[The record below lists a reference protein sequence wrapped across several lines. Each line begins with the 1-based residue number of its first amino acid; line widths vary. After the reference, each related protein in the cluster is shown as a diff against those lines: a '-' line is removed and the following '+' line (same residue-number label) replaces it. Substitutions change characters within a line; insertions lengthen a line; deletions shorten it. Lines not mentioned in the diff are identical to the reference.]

1 MDYDKLTIKAQEA
14 LNEASSL
21 AQKQDHSQIEPEH
34 ILFALLK
41 QSDGIVPPLVEKI
54 GADPE
59 ELAAGAMALAASQ
72 PKIYGEAAQVYFSSG
87 ASKVIA
93 KAESEAASLKDDF
106 VSTEHILI
114 AIASGEGKAA
124 DLLKKNGITKNAIL
138 GALKSVRGN
147 TRVND
152 QNPEGKYQVLDKYC
166 RDLTALARQEKL
178 DPVIGRDEEIR
189 RCMQVLSRRTKNNPV
204 LIGEPGVGKTAIAE
218 GLARRIVAGD
228 VPEGLKGKK
237 LLALDIG
244 ALVAGAKFRGEFE
257 ERLKAV
263 IHEVQAADGSI
274 ILFIDEL
281 HTLIGAGAAEGATD
295 ASNLL
300 KPALARGELRCI
312 GATTLDEYRKHIE
325 KDAALERR
333 FQQVY
338 CAEPSVEDT
347 IAILRGLQER
357 YEVHHGVR
365 IKDEA
370 LVAAAILSNRYI
382 TSRFLPDKAIDLVD
396 EAASR
401 LKMEL
406 DSRPTEL
413 DKLERKLLQLSI
425 ERQALSRE
433 EDKSSKSRLSKLEKE
448 IADLSAERDAM
459 KARWESEKKDIQK
472 IREIKQQIEELK
484 KEETLYERDG
494 NLAKAA
500 EVKHGKI
507 PEAEKKLKSLTDH
520 MEGRQASGR
529 NSGGKDAEAKEGQ
542 GRSAPAAPL
551 LREEVREED
560 IAQVVSAWTGIPVSK
575 MLSGELQKYL
585 DLEKVLEKRVVGQDA
600 AVEAVSDAI
609 RRNKAGL
616 SDTARPLGSFLF
628 LGPTG
633 VGKTEL
639 AKTLADFLFNDEKA
653 LTRIDMSEYG
663 EKHSVSRLIGA
674 PPGYVGYEQGGQL
687 TEAVRR
693 RPYSVI
699 LFDEIEKAHPEVF
712 NVFLQILDDGRLTDG
727 QGRVVDFKN
736 VIIIM
741 TSNLGSDLILEAGEE
756 EAKNKTSPSGRGKG
770 KNKDELKD
778 TLMELLKQSFRPE
791 FLNRIDETVIFNRLG
806 KAEIGK
812 IVDIQLARLM
822 TRLGERKIELRVTDA
837 AKEILAERGYDP
849 LFGARPLK
857 RTIQQ
862 DLENPLAKAIISG
875 KIKEGDIVT
884 ADKGGEVLSF
894 RKKGES
900 VKP

>member
-1 MDYDKLTIKAQEA
+1 MDYDKFTIKAQEA
-14 LNEASSL
+14 LNEAASI
-21 AQKQDHSQIEPEH
+21 AQKSDHSQIESEH
-34 ILFALLK
+34 LLLALLR
-41 QSDGIVPPLVEKI
+41 QENGIVTPIIERIGGDAAKLSSDVEALVNKT
-54 GADPE
+54 
-59 ELAAGAMALAASQ
+59 
-72 PKIYGEAAQVYFSSG
+72 PKVYGEAAQVFYSP
-87 ASKVIA
+87 ALSKVLA
-93 KAESEAASLKDDF
+93 KAEVEASALKDEYI
-106 VSTEHILI
+106 STEHILI
-114 AIASGEGKAA
+114 AIAASEGKAA
-124 DLLKKNGITKNAIL
+124 DLLKKAGINKDAIL
-138 GALKSVRGN
+138 GALKHVRGN
-147 TRVND
+147 ARVTD
-152 QNPEGKYQVLDKYC
+152 QNPEGKYQALDRYC

-204 LIGEPGVGKTAIAE
+204 LIGEPGVGKTAIVE

-257 ERLKAV
+257 ERLKTV
-263 IHEVQAADGSI
+263 IHDVQAEDGKI

-281 HTLIGAGAAEGATD
+281 HTLVGAGAAEGATD

-338 CAEPSVEDT
+338 TAEPSVEDT
-347 IAILRGLQER
+347 IAILRGLKER
-357 YEVHHGVR
+357 YEVHHGVT

-370 LVAAAILSNRYI
+370 LVAAATLSSRYI

-425 ERQALSRE
+425 EKQALSRE
-433 EDKSSKSRLSKLEKE
+433 EDAASKERLTKLEKE
-448 IADLSAERDAM
+448 IADLTTERNAM
-459 KARWESEKKDIQK
+459 NARWEREKIDIQK
-472 IREIKQQIEELK
+472 IREIKQRIEELK
-484 KEETLYERDG
+484 IDETRYEREG
-494 NLAKAA
+494 NLSKAA

-507 PEAEKKLKSLTDH
+507 PEAQKQLATLTDQMEKKRESAKGG
-520 MEGRQASGR
+520 EAS
-529 NSGGKDAEAKEGQ
+529 A
-542 GRSAPAAPL
+542 L
-551 LREEVREED
+551 LREEVSEED
-560 IAQVVSAWTGIPVSK
+560 IAGVVSMWTGIPVSK

-585 DLEKVLEKRVVGQDA
+585 DLEKALEKRVVGQDEALA
-600 AVEAVSDAI
+600 AVADAI
-609 RRNKAGL
+609 RRNKSGL
-616 SDTARPLGSFLF
+616 SDSARPLGSFLF

-727 QGRVVDFKN
+727 QGRVVDFRN

-741 TSNLGSDLILEAGEE
+741 TSNLGSDLILEAKNP
-756 EAKNKTSPSGRGKG
+756 EALRNS
-770 KNKDELKD
+770 
-778 TLMELLKQSFRPE
+778 LMELLKHSFRPE
-791 FLNRIDETVIFNRLG
+791 FINRIDETVIFNRLG
-806 KAEIGK
+806 KGEIGK
-812 IVDIQLARLM
+812 IVDIQL
-822 TRLGERKIELRVTDA
+822 TRLSKRLAERKITLTLTDA
-837 AKEILAERGYDP
+837 AKALLAERGYDP
-849 LFGARPLK
+849 MFGARPLK
-857 RTIQQ
+857 RTIQS
-862 DLENPLAKAIISG
+862 DLENPLAKQIIAGVFREGDTITADVS
-875 KIKEGDIVT
+875 KDKEGIV
-884 ADKGGEVLSF
+884 F
-894 RKKGES
+894 KK
-900 VKP
+900 

>member
-1 MDYDKLTIKAQEA
+1 MDFEKFTIKAQEA

-21 AQKQDHSQIEPEH
+21 AQKNDHSQIEIAH
-34 ILFALLK
+34 LLMALLC
-41 QSDGIVPPLVEKI
+41 QQDGIVPPIVEKI
-54 GADPE
+54 GAD
-59 ELAAGAMALAASQ
+59 LAGLISSAEALMNAH
-72 PKIYGEAAQVYFSSG
+72 PKVYGEAAQVYFSSA
-87 ASKVIA
+87 ASKVFA
-93 KAESEAASLKDDF
+93 KAEAEAASLKDEF
-106 VSTEHILI
+106 VSAEHILI
-114 AIASGEGKAA
+114 AISASDGKTA
-124 DLLKKNGITKNAIL
+124 DLLKKTGITKNAIL
-138 GALKSVRGN
+138 EALKQVRGN
-147 TRVND
+147 TRITD
-152 QNPEGKYQVLDKYC
+152 QNPEEKYHVLEKYC

-204 LIGEPGVGKTAIAE
+204 LIGEPGVGKTAIVE
-218 GLARRIVAGD
+218 GLARRIVEGD

-237 LLALDIG
+237 LLTLDIG

-257 ERLKAV
+257 DRLKAV
-263 IHEVQAADGSI
+263 IHEVQASDGKI

-281 HTLIGAGAAEGATD
+281 HTLVGAGAAEGATD

-300 KPALARGELRCI
+300 KPALSRGELRCI

-338 CAEPSVEDT
+338 TAEPSVEDT

-370 LVAAAILSNRYI
+370 LVAAAMLSNRYI

-413 DKLERKLLQLSI
+413 DKQERKLLQLSI
-425 ERQALSRE
+425 EKQALTRE
-433 EDKSSKSRLSKLEKE
+433 EDAASKSRLVKLEKE

-459 KARWESEKKDIQK
+459 NARWEKEKKDVRK

-484 KEETLYERDG
+484 IEETRYVRDG
-494 NLAKAA
+494 DLAKAA
-500 EVKHGKI
+500 EVKHGRI
-507 PEAEKKLKSLTDH
+507 PEAQKKLKTLTDQ
-520 MEGRQASGR
+520 MEGKPK
-529 NSGGKDAEAKEGQ
+529 GKGAGAQQNEI
-542 GRSAPAAPL
+542 PPL

-560 IAQVVSAWTGIPVSK
+560 IARVVSVWTGIPVSK

-585 DLEKVLEKRVVGQDA
+585 DLEKVLEQRVVGQSA
-600 AVEAVSDAI
+600 AVEAIADAI

-616 SDTARPLGSFLF
+616 SDASRPLGSFLF

-727 QGRVVDFKN
+727 QGKVVDFKN

-741 TSNLGSDLILEAGEE
+741 TSNLGSELILEA
-756 EAKNKTSPSGRGKG
+756 KKLDDLRDS
-770 KNKDELKD
+770 
-778 TLMELLKQSFRPE
+778 LMELLKRSFRPE
-791 FLNRIDETVIFNRLG
+791 FINRIDETVIFNRLG
-806 KAEIGK
+806 KGEISK
-812 IVDIQLARLM
+812 IVDIQLQRLCARLAD
-822 TRLGERKIELRVTDA
+822 RKVELKLTKA
-837 AKEILAERGYDP
+837 AKELLAERGYDP

-857 RTIQQ
+857 RTIQA

-875 KIKEGDIVT
+875 KIKEGDKIT
-884 ADKGGEVLSF
+884 ADKGDEKNGEAISF
-894 RKKGES
+894 KKSGGKGAE
-900 VKP
+900 

>member
-1 MDYDKLTIKAQEA
+1 MAIRVSIVKVTDFADRQNEAKVNTDKLTIKAQEA
-14 LNEASSL
+14 LEDASRV
-21 AQKQDHSQIEPEH
+21 AQKNDHSQIEIEH
-34 ILFALLK
+34 ILLAMLK
-41 QSDGIVPPLVEKI
+41 QENGIVAPIIERIGDAARLERGAEKLVKET
-54 GADPE
+54 
-59 ELAAGAMALAASQ
+59 
-72 PKIYGEAAQVYFSSG
+72 PKIYGEAAQVYFSS
-87 ASKVIA
+87 AVSKLIA
-93 KAESEAASLKDDF
+93 KAEVEASALKDEY

-114 AIASGEGKAA
+114 AIAEGYGKAA
-124 DLLKKNGITKNAIL
+124 DLLKKTGVTKNAIL
-138 GALKSVRGN
+138 GALKQVRGN
-147 TRVND
+147 SRVTD
-152 QNPEGKYQVLDKYC
+152 QNPEEKYQVLERYC
-166 RDLTALARQEKL
+166 RDLTSLARQEKL

-204 LIGEPGVGKTAIAE
+204 LIGEPGVGKTAIVE
-218 GLARRIVAGD
+218 GLARRIVEGD

-237 LLALDIG
+237 LLALDLG

-263 IHEVQAADGSI
+263 IHEVQAAGGKV

-281 HTLIGAGAAEGATD
+281 HALVGAGAAEGATD

-338 CAEPSVEDT
+338 TSEPSVEDT
-347 IAILRGLQER
+347 IAILRGLKER

-370 LVAAAILSNRYI
+370 LVAAASLSDRYI

-406 DSRPTEL
+406 DSSPTEL
-413 DKLERKLLQLSI
+413 DKIERKLLQLSI
-425 ERQALSRE
+425 EKQALSRE
-433 EDKSSKSRLSKLEKE
+433 EDPASKDRLSKLEKE
-448 IADLSAERDAM
+448 IAELTSARDAM
-459 KARWESEKKDIQK
+459 KARWENEKKDIQE
-472 IREIKQQIEELK
+472 IRRLKQRIEELK
-484 KEETLYERDG
+484 IEENRYVRDG
-494 NLAKAA
+494 DLSKAA
-500 EVKHGKI
+500 EVKHGRI
-507 PEAEKKLKSLTDH
+507 PEAEKQLASLAGA
-520 MEGRQASGR
+520 MENKRK
-529 NSGGKDAEAKEGQ
+529 SGGKNGGA
-542 GRSAPAAPL
+542 APAL
-551 LREEVREED
+551 LREEVSEED
-560 IAQVVSAWTGIPVSK
+560 IAGVVSAWTGIPVSK

-585 DLEKVLEKRVVGQDA
+585 DLEKVLEKRVVGQGEALA
-600 AVEAVSDAI
+600 AVADAI

-616 SDTARPLGSFLF
+616 SDAARPLGSFLF

-727 QGRVVDFKN
+727 QGRIIDFKN

-741 TSNLGSDLILEAGEE
+741 TSNLGSDLILQT
-756 EAKNKTSPSGRGKG
+756 KNPKTISDS
-770 KNKDELKD
+770 LS
-778 TLMELLKQSFRPE
+778 ELLKQSFRPE

-806 KAEIGK
+806 KSEIGK
-812 IVDIQLARLM
+812 IVEIQLARLKE
-822 TRLGERKIELRVTDA
+822 RLAERKITVNLTEA
-837 AKEILAERGYDP
+837 AKTLLAERGFDP
-849 LFGARPLK
+849 MFGARPLK
-857 RTIQQ
+857 RTIQG
-862 DLENPLAKAIISG
+862 DLENTLAKQVISG
-875 KIKEGDIVT
+875 AIREGDTVT
-884 ADKGGEVLSF
+884 ADAPSGKEITFSVRRN
-894 RKKGES
+894 RK
-900 VKP
+900 

>member
-1 MDYDKLTIKAQEA
+1 MNYEKFTIKAQEA
-14 LNEASSL
+14 LGEAASI
-21 AQKQDHSQIEPEH
+21 AQKNDHSQIESEH
-34 ILFALLK
+34 LLLALLQQENGIAAPIIK
-41 QSDGIVPPLVEKI
+41 QI
-54 GADPE
+54 GADVNRLISE
-59 ELAAGAMALAASQ
+59 TQALVRGT
-72 PKIYGEAAQVYFSSG
+72 PKIFGEAAQVFYSP
-87 ASKVIA
+87 ALSKILA
-93 KAESEAASLKDDF
+93 KAELEASSLKDEY
-106 VSTEHILI
+106 VSTEHILL
-114 AIASGEGKAA
+114 AMSAAEGRAA
-124 DLLKKNGITKNAIL
+124 DLLKNSGVNKNAIL
-138 GALKSVRGN
+138 SALKQVRGKA
-147 TRVND
+147 RVTD
-152 QNPEGKYQVLDKYC
+152 QNPEEKYQALDRYC

-204 LIGEPGVGKTAIAE
+204 LIGEPGVGKTAIVE

-237 LLALDIG
+237 LLSLDLG

-263 IHEVQAADGSI
+263 IHDVQAEDGKI

-281 HTLIGAGAAEGATD
+281 HTLVGAGAAEGATD

-338 CAEPSVEDT
+338 TAEPSVEDT
-347 IAILRGLQER
+347 IAILRGLKER

-370 LVAAAILSNRYI
+370 LVAAAGLSSRYI

-413 DKLERKLLQLSI
+413 DKLERRLLQLSI
-425 ERQALSRE
+425 ERQALSHE
-433 EDKSSKSRLSKLEKE
+433 EDPSSRERLTKLEKE
-448 IADLSAERDAM
+448 IADLTAERDAM
-459 KARWESEKKDIQK
+459 KARWESEKIDIQK
-472 IREIKQQIEELK
+472 IREIKQKIEEFK
-484 KEETLYERDG
+484 IEETRYEREG
-494 NLAKAA
+494 NLSKAA
-500 EVKHGKI
+500 EVKHGRI
-507 PEAEKKLKSLTDH
+507 PEAKKQLELLTTQMEKKRES
-520 MEGRQASGR
+520 
-529 NSGGKDAEAKEGQ
+529 
-542 GRSAPAAPL
+542 SAL
-551 LREEVREED
+551 LREEVCEED
-560 IAQVVSAWTGIPVSK
+560 IAAVVSTWTGIPISK

-585 DLEKVLEKRVVGQDA
+585 DLEKVLEKRVVGQDEALA
-600 AVEAVSDAI
+600 AVADAI

-616 SDTARPLGSFLF
+616 SDAARPLGSFLF

-727 QGRVVDFKN
+727 QGRLVDFKN

-741 TSNLGSDLILEAGEE
+741 TSNLGSDLILEAGAEGDQE
-756 EAKNKTSPSGRGKG
+756 KLRAS
-770 KNKDELKD
+770 
-778 TLMELLKQSFRPE
+778 LMELLKHSFRPE

-806 KAEIGK
+806 KNEIGK
-812 IVDIQLARLM
+812 IVDIQL
-822 TRLGERKIELRVTDA
+822 TRLEQRLLERKITLTLTDT
-837 AKEILAERGYDP
+837 AKTMLAQRGYDP
-849 LFGARPLK
+849 MFGARPLK
-857 RTIQQ
+857 RTIQSE
-862 DLENPLAKAIISG
+862 LENPLAKQMIAGAIR
-875 KIKEGDIVT
+875 EGETVVADAGTEGIVF
-884 ADKGGEVLSF
+884 K
-894 RKKGES
+894 
-900 VKP
+900 

>member
-1 MDYDKLTIKAQEA
+1 MEYEKLTIKAQEA
-14 LNEASSL
+14 LNEASAI
-21 AQKQDHSQIEPEH
+21 AQRNDHSQVETEH
-34 ILFALLK
+34 ILKALLE
-41 QSDGIVPPLVEKI
+41 QDGGIAASLAERI
-54 GADPE
+54 GANLDK
-59 ELAAGAMALAASQ
+59 LLSDTDRLISQ
-72 PKIYGEAAQVYFSSG
+72 TPKIYGEAAQLYFSSA
-87 ASKVIA
+87 ASKVLT
-93 KAESEAASLKDDF
+93 KAETEAKSLKDEF
-106 VSTEHILI
+106 VSSEHILI
-114 AIASGEGKAA
+114 AIAGAEGKAA
-124 DLLKKNGITKNAIL
+124 DILKKAGVTKQAIL
-138 GALKSVRGN
+138 GALKQVRGN
-147 TRVND
+147 TRITD
-152 QNPEGKYQVLDKYC
+152 QNPEEKYQVLDRYC

-189 RCMQVLSRRTKNNPV
+189 RVMQVLSRRTKNNPV

-228 VPEGLKGKK
+228 VPESLKNKK

-263 IHEVQAADGSI
+263 IHEVQASDGKI

-281 HTLIGAGAAEGATD
+281 HTLVGAGAAEGATD

-338 CAEPSVEDT
+338 TPEPGVEDT

-370 LVAAAILSNRYI
+370 LVAAATLSNRYI
-382 TSRFLPDKAIDLVD
+382 TNRFLPDKAIDLVD

-401 LKMEL
+401 IKMEL
-406 DSRPTEL
+406 ESRPTEL
-413 DKLERKLLQLSI
+413 DKLERRLLQLSI
-425 ERQALSRE
+425 EKQSLVRE
-433 EDKSSKSRLSKLEKE
+433 EDVSSKQRLGKLEKE
-448 IADLSAERDAM
+448 IAEAASERDAM
-459 KARWESEKKDIQK
+459 KALWDAEKKDIEK
-472 IREIKQQIEELK
+472 IRLIKQQIEELK
-484 KEETLYERDG
+484 IEETRYEREG
-494 NLAKAA
+494 NLSKAA
-500 EVKHGKI
+500 EVKHGRI
-507 PEAEKKLKSLTDH
+507 PEAQKKLKALTDQ
-520 MEGRQASGR
+520 MEGR
-529 NSGGKDAEAKEGQ
+529 KDAKGK
-542 GRSAPAAPL
+542 AAQAL
-551 LREEVREED
+551 LREEVSEED
-560 IAQVVSAWTGIPVSK
+560 IAQVVSTWTGIPVSK

-600 AVEAVSDAI
+600 AVIAVSDAI

-616 SDTARPLGSFLF
+616 SDAARPLGSFLF

-663 EKHSVSRLIGA
+663 EKFAVSRLIGA
-674 PPGYVGYEQGGQL
+674 PPGYVGYEEGGQL

-693 RPYSVI
+693 RPYSVV

-712 NVFLQILDDGRLTDG
+712 NVFLQLLDDGRLTDS
-727 QGRVVDFKN
+727 QGRVVDFRN
-736 VIIIM
+736 VIVIM
-741 TSNLGSDLILEAGEE
+741 TSNLGSDMILEAKKP
-756 EAKNKTSPSGRGKG
+756 EAIRNS
-770 KNKDELKD
+770 
-778 TLMELLKQSFRPE
+778 LMELLKVSFRPE

-806 KAEIGK
+806 KGEIGK
-812 IVDIQLARLM
+812 IVDIQLTRLAARLA
-822 TRLGERKIELRVTDA
+822 ERKIELRLSKT
-837 AKEILAERGYDP
+837 AKELLAERGYDP

-857 RTIQQ
+857 RTIQS
-862 DLENPLAKAIISG
+862 DLENPLARLIIAG
-875 KIKEGDIVT
+875 TIKEGDTVT
-884 ADKGGEVLSF
+884 ADVVSGNLSF
-894 RKKGES
+894 RKSGAKS
-900 VKP
+900 

>member
-1 MDYDKLTIKAQEA
+1 MDYEKLTIKAQEA
-14 LNEASSL
+14 LNDASAI
-21 AQKQDHSQIEPEH
+21 AQKEDHSQVEVEH
-34 ILFALLK
+34 LLLALLR
-41 QSDGIVPPLVEKI
+41 QADGIVPPILERI
-54 GADPE
+54 GADTSQITRDTE
-59 ELAAGAMALAASQ
+59 VLAAAS
-72 PKIYGEAAQVYFSSG
+72 PKIYGEAAQIYFSSA
-87 ASKVIA
+87 ASKVLV
-93 KAESEAASLKDDF
+93 KAEAEAASLKDEF

-114 AIASGEGKAA
+114 AITAGEGKAA
-124 DLLKKNGITKNAIL
+124 ELLKKAGVTKNGILA
-138 GALKSVRGN
+138 ALKQVRGN
-147 TRVND
+147 TRITD
-152 QNPEGKYQVLDKYC
+152 QNPEDKYQVLDKYC
-166 RDLTALARQEKL
+166 RDLTALARLEKL

-189 RCMQVLSRRTKNNPV
+189 RVMQVLSRRTKNNPV

-237 LLALDIG
+237 LLALDLG

-263 IHEVQAADGSI
+263 IHEIQASDGKI

-281 HTLIGAGAAEGATD
+281 HTLVGAGAAEGATD

-338 CAEPSVEDT
+338 TAEPSVEDT
-347 IAILRGLQER
+347 IAILRGLKER

-365 IKDEA
+365 IKDES
-370 LVAAAILSNRYI
+370 LVAAATLSDRYI

-433 EDKSSKSRLSKLEKE
+433 EDAASRDRLGKLEKE
-448 IADLSAERDAM
+448 IADLGAERDAM
-459 KARWESEKKDIQK
+459 KARWESEKKDIQG
-472 IREIKQQIEELK
+472 IRDLKQRIEELK
-484 KEETLYERDG
+484 IEETRYEREG
-494 NLAKAA
+494 NLSKAA
-500 EVKHGKI
+500 EVKHGRI
-507 PEAEKKLKSLTDH
+507 PEAQKQLKALSDQMEEKRG
-520 MEGRQASGR
+520 E
-529 NSGGKDAEAKEGQ
+529 
-542 GRSAPAAPL
+542 SAL
-551 LREEVREED
+551 LREEVSEED
-560 IAQVVSAWTGIPVSK
+560 IARVVSTWTGIPVSK

-585 DLEKVLEKRVVGQDA
+585 ELEKVLEQRVVGQDA
-600 AVEAVSDAI
+600 AVEAVADAI

-616 SDTARPLGSFLF
+616 SDAARPLGSFLF

-741 TSNLGSDLILEAGEE
+741 TSNLGSDLILEAKKSEDI
-756 EAKNKTSPSGRGKG
+756 KG
-770 KNKDELKD
+770 AL
-778 TLMELLKQSFRPE
+778 TELLKQSFRPE

-806 KAEIGK
+806 REEIAK
-812 IVDIQLARLM
+812 IVEIQLNRLAG
-822 TRLGERKIELRVTDA
+822 RLAERKIALTVTPAARELLA
-837 AKEILAERGYDP
+837 ARGYDP

-857 RTIQQ
+857 RAIQA
-862 DLENPLAKAIISG
+862 DLENPLAKVIIAG
-875 KIKEGDIVT
+875 KIKEGDRVT
-884 ADKGGEVLSF
+884 ADVTEPGGENLSFNKGGTFS
-894 RKKGES
+894 KSG
-900 VKP
+900 

>member
-1 MDYDKLTIKAQEA
+1 LTIKAQEA
-14 LNEASSL
+14 VNEAGSL
-21 AQKQDHSQIEPEH
+21 ARRKDHSQIDIIH
-34 ILFALLK
+34 ILVALLR
-41 QSDGIVPPLVEKI
+41 QGDGIVLPVIERI
-54 GADPE
+54 GANS
-59 ELAAGAMALAASQ
+59 AGLVKSAEDLMDAE
-72 PKIYGEAAQVYFSSG
+72 PKIYGEAAQVYLSS
-87 ASKVIA
+87 AATRVLD
-93 KAESEAASLKDDF
+93 KAETEAASLKDAF
-106 VSTEHILI
+106 VSAEHILI
-114 AIASGEGKAA
+114 AIAASDSKAA
-124 DLLKKNGITKNAIL
+124 ELLKKAGVTKPAIL
-138 GALKSVRGN
+138 EALKQVRGN
-147 TRVND
+147 ARVDD

-204 LIGEPGVGKTAIAE
+204 LIGEPGVGKTAIVE

-237 LLALDIG
+237 LLALDLG
-244 ALVAGAKFRGEFE
+244 ALIAGAKFRGEFE
-257 ERLKAV
+257 DRLKAV
-263 IHEVQAADGSI
+263 IHEVQASDGGI

-281 HTLIGAGAAEGATD
+281 HTLVGAGAAEGATD

-300 KPALARGELRCI
+300 KPALSRGELRCI

-338 CAEPSVEDT
+338 TAEPSVEDT

-370 LVAAAILSNRYI
+370 LVAAATLSNRYI

-425 ERQALSRE
+425 EKQALTRE
-433 EDKSSKSRLSKLEKE
+433 EDPASKTRLLKLEKE
-448 IADLSAERDAM
+448 IAELSAERDALNV
-459 KARWESEKKDIQK
+459 RWEREKGEVQK

-484 KEETLYERDG
+484 IEEARYERDREY
-494 NLAKAA
+494 AKAA
-500 EVKHGKI
+500 EIQHGRI
-507 PEAEKKLKSLTDH
+507 PDAQKKLKDLTDQ
-520 MEGRQASGR
+520 MEGRG
-529 NSGGKDAEAKEGQ
+529 KEG
-542 GRSAPAAPL
+542 AL
-551 LREEVREED
+551 LREEVSEED
-560 IAQVVSAWTGIPVSK
+560 IARVVSVWTGIPVSK

-585 DLEKVLEKRVVGQDA
+585 DLEKVLEQRVVGQNA
-600 AVEAVSDAI
+600 AVEAVADAI

-616 SDTARPLGSFLF
+616 SDTGRPLGSFLF

-639 AKTLADFLFNDEKA
+639 AKTLAAFLFNDEKA

-674 PPGYVGYEQGGQL
+674 PPGYIGYEQGGQL

-712 NVFLQILDDGRLTDG
+712 NVFLQVLDDGRLTDG

-736 VIIIM
+736 VIVIM
-741 TSNLGSDLILEAGEE
+741 TSNLGSELILGEDNPQTIRT
-756 EAKNKTSPSGRGKG
+756 KF
-770 KNKDELKD
+770 L
-778 TLMELLKQSFRPE
+778 ELLKQNFRPE

-806 KAEIGK
+806 KPEIAK
-812 IVDIQLARLM
+812 IVDIQLQLLRSRLA
-822 TRLGERKIELRVTDA
+822 ERKIELRFTDA
-837 AKEILAERGYDP
+837 AKELLAERGYDP

-857 RTIQQ
+857 RTIQSE
-862 DLENPLAKAIISG
+862 LENPLAKAIISG
-875 KIKEGDIVT
+875 MLKEGDTII
-884 ADKGGEVLSF
+884 ADRNTG
-894 RKKGES
+894 KGEEALLLRKGS
-900 VKP
+900 RG

>member
-1 MDYDKLTIKAQEA
+1 MDLDKFTIKAQEA
-14 LNEASSL
+14 LNESAVI
-21 AQKQDHSQIEPEH
+21 AQKNDHSQVEAEH
-34 ILFALLK
+34 LLLALLR
-41 QSDGIVPPLVEKI
+41 QENGIVTPIIERIGGNVLSLTGDTEALVKN
-54 GADPE
+54 A
-59 ELAAGAMALAASQ
+59 
-72 PKIYGEAAQVYFSSG
+72 PKVFGEAAQVFFTP
-87 ASKVIA
+87 ALSKILA
-93 KAESEAASLKDDF
+93 KAEVEASALKDEY

-114 AIASGEGKAA
+114 ALASSEGKAA
-124 DLLKKNGITKNAIL
+124 ALLKKAGVSKDAIL
-138 GALKSVRGN
+138 GALKAVRGN
-147 TRVND
+147 ARVTD
-152 QNPEGKYQVLDKYC
+152 QNPEEKYQVLDRYC

-189 RCMQVLSRRTKNNPV
+189 RTMQVLSRRTKNNPV
-204 LIGEPGVGKTAIAE
+204 LIGEPGVGKTAIVE

-228 VPEGLKGKK
+228 VPEGLKNKK
-237 LLALDIG
+237 LLALDLG

-263 IHEVQAADGSI
+263 IHDVQAEDGKI

-281 HTLIGAGAAEGATD
+281 HTLVGAGAAEGATD

-338 CAEPSVEDT
+338 TAEPSVEDT
-347 IAILRGLQER
+347 IAILRGLKER

-370 LVAAAILSNRYI
+370 LVAAASLSSRYI

-433 EDKSSKSRLSKLEKE
+433 DDPASKDRLSKLEKE
-448 IADLSAERDAM
+448 IADLTAERDAM
-459 KARWESEKKDIQK
+459 KARWESEKLDIQK
-472 IREIKQQIEELK
+472 IREIKQRIEELK
-484 KEETLYERDG
+484 IDETRYEREGD
-494 NLAKAA
+494 LSRAA

-507 PEAEKKLKSLTDH
+507 PEAQKQLADLTGQMEKKREASTGD
-520 MEGRQASGR
+520 GNGGASG
-529 NSGGKDAEAKEGQ
+529 GA
-542 GRSAPAAPL
+542 L
-551 LREEVREED
+551 LREEVSEED
-560 IAQVVSAWTGIPVSK
+560 IALVVSTWTGIPVSK
-575 MLSGELQKYL
+575 MMSGELQKYL
-585 DLEKVLEKRVVGQDA
+585 DLEKVLEKRVVGQHEA
-600 AVEAVSDAI
+600 LGAVADAI

-616 SDTARPLGSFLF
+616 SDAARPLGSFLF

-741 TSNLGSDLILEAGEE
+741 TSNLGSDLILEVGADGNQEKLR
-756 EAKNKTSPSGRGKG
+756 AS
-770 KNKDELKD
+770 
-778 TLMELLKQSFRPE
+778 LMELLKQSFRPE
-791 FLNRIDETVIFNRLG
+791 FINRIDETVIFNRLG
-806 KAEIGK
+806 KSEIGK
-812 IVDIQLARLM
+812 IVDIQLLHLKARLE
-822 TRLGERKIELRVTDA
+822 ERKISLDLTDA
-837 AKEILAERGYDP
+837 AKSLLAERGYDP

-857 RTIQQ
+857 RTIQS
-862 DLENPLAKAIISG
+862 DLENPLAKQVIAGSIR
-875 KIKEGDIVT
+875 EGDTVTVDASADGIVF
-884 ADKGGEVLSF
+884 KSC
-894 RKKGES
+894 K
-900 VKP
+900 

>member
-1 MDYDKLTIKAQEA
+1 MNYEKFTIKAQEA
-14 LNEASSL
+14 LNEAMVI
-21 AQKQDHSQIEPEH
+21 AQKNDHSQIESEH
-34 ILFALLK
+34 LLLALLRQENGVVPQVIK
-41 QSDGIVPPLVEKI
+41 QIGVDVNGLCADVETLVKNT
-54 GADPE
+54 
-59 ELAAGAMALAASQ
+59 
-72 PKIYGEAAQVYFSSG
+72 PKIYGEAAQVFYSPML
-87 ASKVIA
+87 SKVMA
-93 KAESEAASLKDDF
+93 KAEVEASALKDEF

-114 AIASGEGKAA
+114 AMAAGEGKAA
-124 DLLKKNGITKNAIL
+124 DILKKAGVNKNAIL
-138 GALKSVRGN
+138 GALKQVRGKA
-147 TRVND
+147 RVTD
-152 QNPEGKYQVLDKYC
+152 QNPEEKYQVLDRYC

-204 LIGEPGVGKTAIAE
+204 LIGEPGVGKTAIVE

-237 LLALDIG
+237 LLALDLG

-263 IHEVQAADGSI
+263 IHDVQADDGKI

-281 HTLIGAGAAEGATD
+281 HTLVGAGAAEGATD

-338 CAEPSVEDT
+338 TAEPSVEDT
-347 IAILRGLQER
+347 IAILRGLKER

-370 LVAAAILSNRYI
+370 LVAAASLSSRYI

-413 DKLERKLLQLSI
+413 DKIERKLLQLSI

-433 EDKSSKSRLSKLEKE
+433 EDAASKERLTKLEKE
-448 IADLSAERDAM
+448 IADLTTERDAM
-459 KARWESEKKDIQK
+459 KARWESEKLDIQK
-472 IREIKQQIEELK
+472 IRELKQQIEELK
-484 KEETLYERDG
+484 IEETRYERDG
-494 NLAKAA
+494 DLSRAA

-507 PEAEKKLKSLTDH
+507 PEAQKQLSALTDQMEKKREKAAGTD
-520 MEGRQASGR
+520 AS
-529 NSGGKDAEAKEGQ
+529 A
-542 GRSAPAAPL
+542 L
-551 LREEVREED
+551 LREEVCEED
-560 IAQVVSAWTGIPVSK
+560 IAGVVSAWTGIPVSK

-585 DLEKVLEKRVVGQDA
+585 DLEKVLEKRVVGQDEALA
-600 AVEAVSDAI
+600 AVADAI

-616 SDTARPLGSFLF
+616 SDAARPLGSFLF

-699 LFDEIEKAHPEVF
+699 LFDEIEKAHQEVF

-741 TSNLGSDLILEAGEE
+741 TSNLGSDLILEA
-756 EAKNKTSPSGRGKG
+756 KNPETLRAS
-770 KNKDELKD
+770 
-778 TLMELLKQSFRPE
+778 LMELIKQSFRPE
-791 FLNRIDETVIFNRLG
+791 FINRIDETVIFNRLG
-806 KAEIGK
+806 KNEIGK
-812 IVDIQLARLM
+812 IVDIQL
-822 TRLGERKIELRVTDA
+822 TRLSQRLAERKITLVLTDA
-837 AKEILAERGYDP
+837 AKSLLAERGYDP
-849 LFGARPLK
+849 MFGARPLK
-857 RTIQQ
+857 RTIQS
-862 DLENPLAKAIISG
+862 DLENPLAKQVIGGSIR
-875 KIKEGDIVT
+875 EGDTVT
-884 ADKGGEVLSF
+884 ADASADGIVF
-894 RKKGES
+894 KK
-900 VKP
+900 KK